1 MAVAASSRRSRL
13 WYWLLVIPCV
23 AVLWVPSYNQ
33 AEPSLYGVPFF
44 YWYQLLWVPL
54 SALVTAIVYVK
65 TTGKSA

>member
-1 MAVAASSRRSRL
+1 MAVAAPLRRLSA
-13 WYWLLVIPCV
+13 WYWLLLVPCV

-33 AEPSLYGVPFF
+33 VEPSLYGVPFF